1 MRSEVVASTGGPP
14 RKSGCLGILVDT
26 FYTFPEI
33 TPEFFP
39 KPAAGLAFDPGVDV
53 DEERSI
59 PQPGTETLPLVPLFI
74 EALREGEVL

>member
-1 MRSEVVASTGGPP
+1 
-14 RKSGCLGILVDT
+14 LVDT
-26 FYTFPEI
+26 SHTFPEI

-39 KPAAGLAFDPGVDV
+39 KPATGLAFDPGVDV

-59 PQPGTETLPLVPLFI
+59 PQSGTETLPLVPLFI